1 MHAAAA
7 LERWQAGK
15 REEMQDRLKE
25 VGLEKCFKEDVELE
39 EDMEEDDDEIGGLD
53 GADEVLAE

>member
-1 MHAAAA
+1 
-7 LERWQAGK
+7 
-15 REEMQDRLKE
+15 MQERLKE
-25 VGLEKCFKEDVELE
+25 VGLEKCFKEDIELE

>member
-7 LERWQAGK
+7 LERWQAVK

-25 VGLEKCFKEDVELE
+25 VGLDKAFKEDVELE
-39 EDMEEDDDEIGGLD
+39 DDMDDEDDAAAMD
-53 GADEVLAE
+53 GAEEVLAE